1 MAKKNFDDFLESVE
15 KPKRPTPEEAAQL
28 VAMVHGDTRVG
39 EVPLA
44 KPPAQRKAKPAAPPT
59 RKEAPPAAAKRGRPR
74 APRNETERL
83 YRLSVDLPGSLL
95 LKLKGAAMEEGTD
108 MKTYVRNLLAEHLVG

>member
-15 KPKRPTPEEAAQL
+15 KPKRPTPEEAAKL
-28 VAMVHGDTRVG
+28 VAMVHGDTRIG
-39 EVPLA
+39 EEPPT
-44 KPPAQRKAKPAAPPT
+44 KPPAPRKTKPAAPPA
-59 RKEAPPAAAKRGRPR
+59 RKEAPATIAKRGRPR

-95 LKLKGAAMEEGTD
+95 LKLKGAAMEDGTD
-108 MKTYVRNLLAEHLVG
+108 MKTYVRNLLAGHLAD